1 MDCEISAELT
11 NANQTL
17 PLAKL
22 GENKFRIDSKSWFLT
37 YPQCPMGKTLALEL
51 LRAKKPV
58 RGMVVAAEKHEDGS
72 PHIHAYVLL
81 KTRYNCTNC
90 HFWDLNVGAACLP

>member
-22 GENKFRIDSKSWFLT
+22 GGTSS
-37 YPQCPMGKTLALEL
+37 GL
-51 LRAKKPV
+51 LLNPGSLPTHSARWARLCFGVAK
-58 RGMVVAAEKHEDGS
+58 G
-72 PHIHAYVLL
+72 
-81 KTRYNCTNC
+81 
-90 HFWDLNVGAACLP
+90 

>member
-22 GENKFRIDSKSWFLT
+22 GENKFRIDSKSWFL
-37 YPQCPMGKTLALEL
+37 PPGSTL
-51 LRAKKPV
+51 
-58 RGMVVAAEKHEDGS
+58 
-72 PHIHAYVLL
+72 
-81 KTRYNCTNC
+81 
-90 HFWDLNVGAACLP
+90 GAACLPLVCIQTSKS

>member
-22 GENKFRIDSKSWFLT
+22 EGTSS
-37 YPQCPMGKTLALEL
+37 GL
-51 LRAKKPV
+51 LLNPGSLHTHMEAGRLVVKGGGPTATTTSPV
-58 RGMVVAAEKHEDGS
+58 GQVK
-72 PHIHAYVLL
+72 
-81 KTRYNCTNC
+81 
-90 HFWDLNVGAACLP
+90 